1 MSVKTANGSKPMETL
16 FKPGLA
22 NLKSSGFWL
31 NGPITIMGSGL
42 GEDDIVTFN
51 VVYLKGAERPADDCD
66 CLPVRFNAP
75 AIISEEKLMCPEC
88 VDEVGFVPVRL
99 TANNPVVILDSPLGQ
114 VIQAEYEG
122 SGRENA
128 HVWVYQGASLATATT
143 ELKGCPTECC
153 EDLVWY
159 DTGEFRCNIE
169 TDTKEIQQVSN
180 CGRIRWIDEEPL
192 TWEDTG
198 ETRCNIDQNIQEV
211 QQVNNCG
218 GLRWVEGPELTWTPT
233 GILRCNDTEDS
244 FEIQEVNNCGG
255 IRWVDGGPLEWIP
268 TGEFRC
274 NTLTDTRDIQERN
287 NCGETR
293 WVDSEIGL
301 TWLDTGNYWCDV
313 ENNTQ
318 KKEQRSEC
326 GDLRWVDDGPI
337 VWTPTGE
344 QRCNVEK
351 DVLDSQEINICGDLR
366 WVESEVALTWSDTG
380 GFWCDLAS
388 DTQQKEQRNNCGD
401 LRWVDDGPIVWT
413 PTGETRCENQTVEV
427 EEVNYCGNARWVDT
441 EEKCDFTASFPIPG
455 TCGWGYR
462 EGDNIDPEASV
473 ELHDC
478 DGEGLGIWLYP
489 TPRALPLATIPVYD
503 CEGANCPSSGEVLG
517 YARNNG
523 PDDVERCDEVH
534 TVKVVEVR
542 PYVVQTYMARGY
554 RHFVWSNGKV
564 TSECKPEPC
573 ASLPVADGF
582 AFRLGDARDPEA
594 TEEFKIDGI
603 TAWAYPTP
611 RPGASIPFGNLYL
624 ANTSECYSPASGA
637 NGGGGSTSFTLD
649 TLEQDAFGED
659 ITYSNSTPTVTGD

>member
-1 MSVKTANGSKPMETL
+1 MSVKTTNGSKPMETL
-16 FKPGLA
+16 FKPGLD
-22 NLKSSGFWL
+22 NLKSTGFWL
-31 NGPITIMGSGL
+31 NGPITIVGSGL
-42 GEDDIVTFN
+42 GEEDIVTFN

-66 CLPVRFNAP
+66 CLPVRFNTP

-128 HVWVYQGASLATATT
+128 HVWVYQGASLASATP

-159 DTGEFRCNIE
+159 DTGEFRCNVE

-198 ETRCNIDQNIQEV
+198 ETRCNIDQNIQEI
-211 QQVNNCG
+211 QQANNCG
-218 GLRWVEGPELTWTPT
+218 DLRWVEGPELTWTPT
-233 GILRCNDTEDS
+233 GVIKCDLELDILLA
-244 FEIQEVNNCGG
+244 QEVNNCGDLRWVEG
-255 IRWVDGGPLEWIP
+255 PELTWAPTGVIKCDLEQDILLAQEVNNCGDLRWVDSGPLLWTP
-268 TGEFRC
+268 NGEFRC
-274 NTLTDTRDIQERN
+274 NVDTDKRDIQEQN
-287 NCGETR
+287 PCGETR
-293 WVDSEIGL
+293 WVESDIVL

-313 ENNTQ
+313 ENDTQ
-318 KKEQRSEC
+318 KKEQRNE
-326 GDLRWVDDGPI
+326 
-337 VWTPTGE
+337 
-344 QRCNVEK
+344 
-351 DVLDSQEINICGDLR
+351 
-366 WVESEVALTWSDTG
+366 
-380 GFWCDLAS
+380 
-388 DTQQKEQRNNCGD
+388 CGD

-427 EEVNYCGNARWVDT
+427 EEFNYCGNTRWVAT
-441 EEKCDFTASFPIPG
+441 EEKCDFVASFPIPG
-455 TCGWGYR
+455 TCGWAYQL
-462 EGDNIDPEASV
+462 GDNIDPEATT
-473 ELHDC
+473 ELVDC
-478 DGEGLGIWLYP
+478 DGEGLSLWVYP
-489 TPRALPLATIPVYD
+489 EPRAIPLATIPVRD
-503 CEGANCPSSGEVLG
+503 CAGGECSSANEVIG
-517 YARNNG
+517 YARNKG
-523 PDDVERCDEVH
+523 PDEVERCD
-534 TVKVVEVR
+534 TVQSVKIVEVR

-564 TSECKPEPC
+564 TTECKPEPC

-582 AFRLGDARDPEA
+582 AFRRGDARDPEA
-594 TEEFKIDGI
+594 TERFTIDGV

-611 RPGASIPFGNLYL
+611 RPGASIPFDNVYL
-624 ANTSECYSPASGA
+624 ANTSECYSPAAGI